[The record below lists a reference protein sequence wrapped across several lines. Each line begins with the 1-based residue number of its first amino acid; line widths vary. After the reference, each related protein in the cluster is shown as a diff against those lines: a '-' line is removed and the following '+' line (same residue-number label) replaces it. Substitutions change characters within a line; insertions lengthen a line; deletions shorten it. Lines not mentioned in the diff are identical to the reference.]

1 MRKIRKNAVLL
12 GLVMVLLLV
21 AGCEKKEAKTT
32 DDFSAFAEE
41 KGFSIN
47 DCTQQFEEYDYIEKA
62 LVAISEDG
70 NYQVE
75 FYQLSDE
82 EGACTF
88 YLENY
93 NILSQH
99 EDDATSHVESSTK
112 TAQNYE
118 ITGKEGYGC
127 ISRIG
132 DTCFYTVVDKDYKKE
147 VKNFKKEF
155 GY

>member
-1 MRKIRKNAVLL
+1 MEYKLFNYQNQAVAELMNSSASLIESRNKNGQYILL
-12 GLVMVLLLV
+12 EAITG
-21 AGCEKKEAKTT
+21 AGKTVI
-32 DDFSAFAEE
+32 S
-41 KGFSIN
+41 S
-47 DCTQQFEEYDYIEKA
+47 DYIEKA

-75 FYQLSDE
+75 FYQLADE

-93 NILSQH
+93 NILAGH
-99 EDDATSHVESSTK
+99 ESDAVSHVESSTK
-112 TAQNYE
+112 STQNYE

-132 DTCFYTVVDKDYKKE
+132 NTCFYSVADKDYKKE
-147 VKNFKKEF
+147 VKDFKKEF

>member
-1 MRKIRKNAVLL
+1 MRKRIAALALCV
-12 GLVMVLLLV
+12 VLLLV
-21 AGCEKKEAKTT
+21 AGCQNKVAKTE
-32 DDFSAFAEE
+32 DDFTTFAEE
-41 KGFSIN
+41 KGFTIN

-75 FYQLSDE
+75 FYQLADE

-93 NILSQH
+93 NILADH
-99 EDDATSHVESSTK
+99 ESDAVSHVESSTK
-112 TAQNYE
+112 STQNYE

-132 DTCFYTVVDKDYKKE
+132 DTCFYSVADKDYKKE
-147 VKNFKKEF
+147 VKDFKKEF